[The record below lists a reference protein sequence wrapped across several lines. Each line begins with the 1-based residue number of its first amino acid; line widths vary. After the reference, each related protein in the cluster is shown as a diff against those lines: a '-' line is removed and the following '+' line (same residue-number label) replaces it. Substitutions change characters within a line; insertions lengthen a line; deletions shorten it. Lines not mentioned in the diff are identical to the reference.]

1 MADYDPN
8 KLSPEDSSVEDDPR
22 VTTAEMQRVGVTEK
36 TPFGR
41 PGRPMDRRS
50 PFYIGFVGAIGA
62 LLALLLSHM
71 VTRITSVLVLILISA
86 FLAVGLDPLVR
97 SLVKRG
103 MRRGAAVSIVAVA
116 ALLLLGLF
124 IAAIVPPVVTQT
136 QTFAR
141 RVPELINSL
150 QTSQSPIA
158 TQLRD
163 RGLLTQLQQYSTPAK
178 LGSLALKAVG
188 GAFGFGKVLLSIVF
202 TTFTVV
208 ILTLY
213 FLANL
218 PGIKR
223 TAYRLMPAS
232 RRPRAQLLTE
242 DILGRIGGY
251 VLGNIITSIVI
262 TVYSAIVFVIIGV
275 PYPLPL
281 ALLMGITDLIP
292 LVGATIGTVVAV
304 LVALLHGVPAAII
317 TLLVL
322 LAYQQFENYVL
333 VPRVMKRAVDVPAAA
348 TVIAA
353 LFGAALLGMIGALIA
368 VPAAAAV
375 QLISREVFLPRQ
387 EAS

>member
-1 MADYDPN
+1 MSEESRHM
-8 KLSPEDSSVEDDPR
+8 SPDDSPVEDDPR

-50 PFYIGFVGAIGA
+50 PFYMGFVGAIGA
-62 LLALLLSHM
+62 LLAIMLSR
-71 VTRITSVLVLILISA
+71 VITQVASVLILVLIAA
-86 FLAVGLDPLVR
+86 FLAVGLDPMVR
-97 SLVKRG
+97 GLVKHG
-103 MRRGAAVSIVAVA
+103 MRRGVAVSIVALCAVA
-116 ALLLLGLF
+116 FLGIF
-124 IAAIVPPVVTQT
+124 VAAIVPPVISQT
-136 QTFAR
+136 THFVQKVPDVINNLETSNSSFAR
-141 RVPELINSL
+141 
-150 QTSQSPIA
+150 T
-158 TQLRD
+158 LRD
-163 RGLLTQLQQYSTPAK
+163 NHIVERLKEYGTPDKMSAF
-178 LGSLALKAVG
+178 GLKAVG
-188 GAFGFGKVLLSIVF
+188 GALGFGKVLASLIF
-202 TTFTVV
+202 TVLTVV
-208 ILTLY
+208 ILMLY

-251 VLGNIITSIVI
+251 VLGNIITSIV
-262 TVYSAIVFVIIGV
+262 AAVFSTIAFFIIGV

-281 ALLMGITDLIP
+281 GLLMGVLDLVP
-292 LVGATIGTVVAV
+292 LVGATIAAVVAV
-304 LVALLHGVPAAII
+304 VVASFGGLSTAVI

-322 LAYQQFENYVL
+322 LAYQQFENYIL

-368 VPAAAAV
+368 VPAAAAI

-387 EAS
+387 EAA

>member
-1 MADYDPN
+1 MTEDAH
-8 KLSPEDSSVEDDPR
+8 LSSEDSSIEDDPR

-50 PFYIGFVGAIGA
+50 PFYMGFVGAIGA
-62 LLALLLSHM
+62 LLAILLSR
-71 VTRITSVLVLILISA
+71 VITQVTSVLILVLIAA
-86 FLAVGLDPLVR
+86 FLAVGLDPMVR

-103 MRRGAAVSIVAVA
+103 MRRGVAVLIVAICAV
-116 ALLLLGLF
+116 LLLGVF
-124 IAAIVPPVVTQT
+124 TAAIVPPIITQT
-136 QTFAR
+136 QTFAK
-141 RVPELINSL
+141 RVPEVLNTLETSNS
-150 QTSQSPIA
+150 TIA
-158 TQLRD
+158 VQLRKNHVLD
-163 RGLLTQLQQYSTPAK
+163 NLKKNATPDKLSALGLH
-178 LGSLALKAVG
+178 AVG
-188 GAFGFGKVLLSIVF
+188 GAFGFGKFLVSFIFTLL
-202 TTFTVV
+202 TVV

-242 DILGRIGGY
+242 DILDRIGGY
-251 VLGNIITSIVI
+251 VLGNIITSVVI
-262 TVYSAIVFVIIGV
+262 TVYSAIVFYLIGV

-281 ALLMGITDLIP
+281 ALVMGVTDLIP

-304 LVALLHGVPAAII
+304 LVALLHGIPAAVV
-317 TLLVL
+317 TLLAL

-333 VPRVMKRAVDVPAAA
+333 VPKVMLRAVNVPAAA

-387 EAS
+387 EA

>member
-1 MADYDPN
+1 VSEDD
-8 KLSPEDSSVEDDPR
+8 KHLSPDDSSIEDDPR
-22 VTTAEMQRVGVTEK
+22 VTTAEMQRVGVTDK

-50 PFYIGFVGAIGA
+50 PFYVGFIGAIGA
-62 LLALLLSHM
+62 LLAILLARV
-71 VTRITSVLVLILISA
+71 VTAVTSVLILVLIAA
-86 FLAVGLDPLVR
+86 FLAVGLDPMVR
-97 SLVKRG
+97 GLVKRG
-103 MRRGAAVSIVAVA
+103 MRRGFAVLIVALCAV
-116 ALLLLGLF
+116 LLLGVF
-124 IAAIVPPVVTQT
+124 VAAVVPPVVTQT
-136 QTFAR
+136 ETFVQK
-141 RVPELINSL
+141 VPTLVSSL
-150 QTSQSPIA
+150 QTSNSPIA
-158 TQLRD
+158 VQLRKNNLVTKLQD
-163 RGLLTQLQQYSTPAK
+163 YATPEKLSALGLQ
-178 LGSLALKAVG
+178 AVG
-188 GAFGFGKVLLSIVF
+188 GAFGFGKVLLSFIF
-202 TTFTVV
+202 TLLTVV

-223 TAYRLMPAS
+223 TAYRMMPAS

-251 VLGNIITSIVI
+251 VLGNIITSVVI
-262 TVYSAIVFVIIGV
+262 TVYSAIAFFLIGV

-281 ALLMGITDLIP
+281 ALLMGFTDLVP

-304 LVALLHGVPAAII
+304 LVALLHGVPEAVI

-333 VPRVMKRAVDVPAAA
+333 VPRVMKKAVDVPAAA

-375 QLISREVFLPRQ
+375 QLISREVLLPRQ
-387 EAS
+387 EAA

>member
-1 MADYDPN
+1 MSEDD
-8 KLSPEDSSVEDDPR
+8 KHLSPDDSSIEDDPR
-22 VTTAEMQRVGVTEK
+22 VTTAEMQRVGVTDK

-50 PFYIGFVGAIGA
+50 PFYVGFIGAIGA
-62 LLALLLSHM
+62 LLAILLARV
-71 VTRITSVLVLILISA
+71 VTAVTSVLILVLIAA
-86 FLAVGLDPLVR
+86 FLAVGLDPMVR
-97 SLVKRG
+97 GLVKRG
-103 MRRGAAVSIVAVA
+103 MRRGFAVLIVALCAV
-116 ALLLLGLF
+116 LLLGVF
-124 IAAIVPPVVTQT
+124 VAAVVPPVVTQT
-136 QTFAR
+136 ETFVQK
-141 RVPELINSL
+141 VPTLVSSL
-150 QTSQSPIA
+150 QTSNSPIA
-158 TQLRD
+158 VQLRKNNLVTKLQD
-163 RGLLTQLQQYSTPAK
+163 YATPEKLSALGLQ
-178 LGSLALKAVG
+178 AVG
-188 GAFGFGKVLLSIVF
+188 GAFGFGKVLLSFIF
-202 TTFTVV
+202 TLLTVV

-223 TAYRLMPAS
+223 TAYRMMPAS

-251 VLGNIITSIVI
+251 VLGNIITSVVI
-262 TVYSAIVFVIIGV
+262 TVYSAIAFFLIGV

-281 ALLMGITDLIP
+281 ALLMGFTDLVP

-304 LVALLHGVPAAII
+304 LVALLHGVPEAVI

-333 VPRVMKRAVDVPAAA
+333 VPRVMKKAVDVPAAA

-375 QLISREVFLPRQ
+375 QLISREVLLPRQ
-387 EAS
+387 EAA

>member
-1 MADYDPN
+1 MSEEDKN
-8 KLSPEDSSVEDDPR
+8 LSPDDSSIEDDPR
-22 VTTAEMQRVGVTEK
+22 VTTAEMQRVGVTDK

-50 PFYIGFVGAIGA
+50 PFYIGFVGAVGA
-62 LLALLLSHM
+62 LLAVMLSHI
-71 VTRITSVLVLILISA
+71 ITQVASVLILVLIAA
-86 FLAVGLDPLVR
+86 FLAVGLDPMVR

-103 MRRGAAVSIVAVA
+103 LRRGVAVLIVALCAV
-116 ALLLLGLF
+116 LLLGVF
-124 IAAIVPPVVTQT
+124 VAAVVPTVVTQT
-136 QTFAR
+136 QTFANK
-141 RVPELINSL
+141 VPEVLDNL
-150 QTSQSPIA
+150 QTSNSPIA
-158 TQLRD
+158 LQLRKNHLLEKAKAYATPEKLSAL
-163 RGLLTQLQQYSTPAK
+163 GLQ
-178 LGSLALKAVG
+178 AVG
-188 GAFGFGKVLLSIVF
+188 GAFGFGKVLLGFVF
-202 TTFTVV
+202 TLLTVV

-242 DILGRIGGY
+242 DILSRIGGY
-251 VLGNIITSIVI
+251 VLGNLITSLVI
-262 TVYSAIVFVIIGV
+262 TVFSAIAFSVIGV

-281 ALLMGITDLIP
+281 ALLMGFTDLIP
-292 LVGATIGTVVAV
+292 LVGATVGTVVAV
-304 LVALLHGVPAAII
+304 LIALLHGVPEAVI
-317 TLLVL
+317 TLVVL
-322 LAYQQFENYVL
+322 LAYQQFENYYL

-368 VPAAAAV
+368 VPAAAAI

-387 EAS
+387 EAA

>member
-1 MADYDPN
+1 MTDDDNAH
-8 KLSPEDSSVEDDPR
+8 LSSEDSAIEDDPR

-50 PFYIGFVGAIGA
+50 PFYVGFIGAIGA
-62 LLALLLSHM
+62 LFAILLSR
-71 VTRITSVLVLILISA
+71 VITQVTSVLILVLIAA
-86 FLAVGLDPLVR
+86 FLAVGLDPMVRGLVR
-97 SLVKRG
+97 RG
-103 MRRGAAVSIVAVA
+103 MRRGVAVTIVALSAV
-116 ALLLLGLF
+116 LLLGVF
-124 IAAIVPPVVTQT
+124 VAAVVPPVVTQT
-136 QTFAR
+136 QLFAKK
-141 RVPELINSL
+141 VPEVITSL
-150 QTSQSPIA
+150 QTSHSA
-158 TQLRD
+158 VAVQLRKNGVLKKAQD
-163 RGLLTQLQQYSTPAK
+163 YATPEKLSSLGLQ
-178 LGSLALKAVG
+178 AVG
-188 GAFGFGKVLLSIVF
+188 GAFGFGKFLLSFIF
-202 TTFTVV
+202 TLLTVV

-251 VLGNIITSIVI
+251 VLGNIITSLVI
-262 TVYSAIVFVIIGV
+262 TVYSAIVFIVIGV

-281 ALLMGITDLIP
+281 ALLMGVTDLIP

-322 LAYQQFENYVL
+322 LAYQQFENYIL
-333 VPRVMKRAVDVPAAA
+333 VPRVMKKAVDVPAAA

-368 VPAAAAV
+368 VPAAAAI

-387 EAS
+387 EAA

>member
-1 MADYDPN
+1 MTDDNAH
-8 KLSPEDSSVEDDPR
+8 LSPDDSAIEDDPR

-50 PFYIGFVGAIGA
+50 PFYVGFVGAIGA
-62 LLALLLSHM
+62 LFAILLSRI
-71 VTRITSVLVLILISA
+71 VTQVTSVLILVLIAA
-86 FLAVGLDPLVR
+86 FLAVGLDPMVR
-97 SLVKRG
+97 GLARRG
-103 MRRGAAVSIVAVA
+103 MRRGIAVTIVALSAV
-116 ALLLLGLF
+116 LLLGVF
-124 IAAIVPPVVTQT
+124 VAAVVPPVVSQT
-136 QTFAR
+136 QLFAKK
-141 RVPELINSL
+141 VPEVITNL
-150 QTSQSPIA
+150 QTSKSPVA
-158 TQLRD
+158 VQLRKNGFLKKAQD
-163 RGLLTQLQQYSTPAK
+163 YATPEKLSSLGLQ
-178 LGSLALKAVG
+178 AVG
-188 GAFGFGKVLLSIVF
+188 GAFGFGKFLLSFIF
-202 TTFTVV
+202 TLLTVV

-251 VLGNIITSIVI
+251 VLGNIITSLVI
-262 TVYSAIVFVIIGV
+262 TVYSAIVFIIIGV

-281 ALLMGITDLIP
+281 ALLMGVTDLIP

-322 LAYQQFENYVL
+322 LAYQQFENYIL
-333 VPRVMKRAVDVPAAA
+333 VPKVMKKAVDVPAAA

-368 VPAAAAV
+368 VPAAAAI

-387 EAS
+387 EAA

>member
-1 MADYDPN
+1 MTAEDQHLASD
-8 KLSPEDSSVEDDPR
+8 DSSIEDDPR
-22 VTTAEMQRVGVTEK
+22 VSTAEMQRVGVTEK

-50 PFYIGFVGAIGA
+50 PFYMGFVGAIGA
-62 LLALLLSHM
+62 LLAILVSRVL
-71 VTRITSVLVLILISA
+71 VAVTSVLILVLIAA

-97 SLVKRG
+97 SLVKHG
-103 MRRGAAVSIVAVA
+103 LRRGLAVTIVALGAVALLGTFLAAV
-116 ALLLLGLF
+116 
-124 IAAIVPPVVTQT
+124 VPPVVSQT
-136 QTFAR
+136 TAFVAKAPQ
-141 RVPELINSL
+141 VIESL
-150 QTSQSPIA
+150 QTSKSPIA
-158 TQLRD
+158 VQLKKN
-163 RGLLTQLQQYSTPAK
+163 GLLTKAKEYATPDK
-178 LGSLALKAVG
+178 LSGVGLKAVG
-188 GAFGFGKVLLSIVF
+188 GAFGFGKALLSFVF
-202 TTFTVV
+202 TLLTVV

-251 VLGNIITSIVI
+251 VLGNLITSIVI
-262 TVYSAIVFVIIGV
+262 TVYSAIAFFVIGV

-281 ALLMGITDLIP
+281 ALLMGFTDLIP
-292 LVGATIGTVVAV
+292 LVGATVGTVVAV
-304 LVALLHGVPAAII
+304 LVALLHSAPAAII
-317 TLLVL
+317 TLAVL
-322 LAYQQFENYVL
+322 LAYQQFENYYL

-387 EAS
+387 ESA